1 MAGSRVKRLPVS
13 FKGRLT
19 RIKVNGTIK
28 KQYSYDEY
36 GNPTDYAGEAT
47 LFLLMTKRRA
57 NRHTSP

>member
-28 KQYSYDEY
+28 KQYSYDAC
-36 GNPTDYAGEAT
+36 THSALAI
-47 LFLLMTKRRA
+47 LWRC
-57 NRHTSP
+57 